1 MNLHDRDIKKAARE
15 EGIAVGLLQGQQ
27 EKAIE
32 DALILIKDFHAEP
45 ELAAK
50 KMNAPLDKVLATL
63 NTK

>member
-15 EGIAVGLLQGQQ
+15 EGQQ
-27 EKAIE
+27 QKAIE

-50 KMNAPLDKVLATL
+50 KINAPLDKVLATL

>member
-1 MNLHDRDIKKAARE
+1 MPESYTNSQTVIDLA
-15 EGIAVGLLQGQQ
+15 
-27 EKAIE
+27 
-32 DALILIKDFHAEP
+32 KDFHAEP